1 MKGRLESELYHGEA
15 QFAKLAPRDVSRS
28 LPGKVLNLVVYAK
41 PSILKFS
48 GHSVLEESVEAESIQ
63 PLIIRSIPVMA
74 KRRDWSVTTWFDYWL
89 PKTPSLYNLTSANFR
104 ERIYWSPWAV
114 WNPQLPDI
122 EFVFRGRLLLGDCF
136 KVDLLCDLSPTYKGG
151 LEHLL

>member
-74 KRRDWSVTTWFDYWL
+74 KRRD
-89 PKTPSLYNLTSANFR
+89 
-104 ERIYWSPWAV
+104 
-114 WNPQLPDI
+114 
-122 EFVFRGRLLLGDCF
+122 
-136 KVDLLCDLSPTYKGG
+136 
-151 LEHLL
+151 